1 MNVKLLLDE
10 NLSAWAANVLCTE
23 DGIDACHVR
32 DRSKLGLKDPGVLDL
47 AFKEDRILVTANV
60 DDFVALARQRELH
73 AGMVLLE
80 VGDLYRDEQLV
91 VIRAAIAAI
100 QNEPD
105 LVNRVLWIRSD
116 RSMEFEDIPTP

>member
-1 MNVKLLLDE
+1 VNVKLLLDE

-60 DDFVALARQRELH
+60 DDFVALARQRGLH

-91 VIRAAIAAI
+91 VIRAAIAAL

-116 RSMEFEDIPTP
+116 RSMEFEDIPPP

>member
-1 MNVKLLLDE
+1 VNVKLLLDE

>member
-1 MNVKLLLDE
+1 VNVKLLLDE

-116 RSMEFEDIPTP
+116 RSMAFEDIPPP

>member
-1 MNVKLLLDE
+1 
-10 NLSAWAANVLCTE
+10 
-23 DGIDACHVR
+23 
-32 DRSKLGLKDPGVLDL
+32 
-47 AFKEDRILVTANV
+47 V

-100 QNEPD
+100 QTSPI
-105 LVNRVLWIRSD
+105 L
-116 RSMEFEDIPTP
+116 